1 MLDLA
6 LRFRYMVGKIV
17 GGLVGFFTLGPLG
30 AIVGLFVGHLFDLGR
45 ASVATSFNPEMR
57 EQLEEAFFQ
66 ALFPCLGYLAK
77 ADGHVS
83 PEEIASTEEMMKRMG
98 LDAEQRKL
106 AIELFSEGKNASE
119 PAIEQLKHFSQ
130 VCGLHKEAKQI
141 FLVYLITLA
150 LADETLDPAEEAVLK
165 DIASHIGYSSFA
177 FNQLIGMVR
186 AQMAF
191 RSRRTGDSGYSY
203 YQDQHSHDQNAYYS
217 DTDRLSTA
225 YEALGVD
232 ASVTDA
238 ELKKAYRKLM
248 SENHPDKLAGQGVPE
263 DVIKLATE
271 RSQEIQAAYDLIK
284 KSRKS

>member
-1 MLDLA
+1 MI
-6 LRFRYMVGKIV
+6 GKIV
-17 GGLVGFFTLGPLG
+17 GGLIGFFTLGPLG
-30 AIVGLFVGHLFDLGR
+30 AIIGLFVGHLFDIGR
-45 ASVATSFNPEMR
+45 ASVASSFNPEMR
-57 EQLEEAFFQ
+57 QQLEEAFFQ

-83 PEEIASTEEMMKRMG
+83 EEEIASTEEMMRRMG
-98 LDAEQRKL
+98 LDADQRKL
-106 AIELFSEGKNASE
+106 AIELFSEGKSAPG
-119 PAIEQLKHFSQ
+119 PAVDKLKHFSQ

-150 LADETLDPAEEAVLK
+150 LADEHLDPAEEAVLK
-165 DIASHIGYSSFA
+165 EIASHIGYSNFA

-191 RSRRTGDSGYSY
+191 RARRDGNSGYSY
-203 YQDQHSHDQNAYYS
+203 YQDQHHHDQSSYYS

-225 YEALGVD
+225 YEALGVESSISD
-232 ASVTDA
+232 AD
-238 ELKKAYRKLM
+238 LKKAYRKLM

-271 RSQEIQAAYDLIK
+271 RSQEIQSAYDLIK
-284 KSRKS
+284 KSRKG